1 MDYLEI
7 RNAYNSLSHSGVLGM
22 KWGVRK
28 YTNYDGSLNYSGQKR
43 YQTDTNGSMSE
54 KGKQQYSRDLIKQR
68 GHDIVYRSKT
78 AGKLAGTGFG
88 FLAGLGIGAITGA
101 AKAIKSKGFEKLNS
115 EGKSKNILRK
125 TIGGAVIGSI
135 LGSTIG
141 KTIGNR
147 SGKKI
152 GKSIQKREKNY
163 KEKL

>member
-7 RNAYNSLSHSGVLGM
+7 RYAYDSLSHSGVIGM
-22 KWGVRK
+22 KWCVRK

-43 YQTDTNGSMSE
+43 YQIDSNGSMSE

-78 AGKLAGTGFG
+78 AGKFAGIGFG
-88 FLAGLGIGAITGA
+88 FLAGLGIGALTGA
-101 AKAIKSKGFEKLNS
+101 AKAIKSKGFDKLNS
-115 EGKSKNILRK
+115 EGKSKSLLRK
-125 TIGGAVIGSI
+125 TIGGAVIGSM

-141 KTIGNR
+141 KIVGSH